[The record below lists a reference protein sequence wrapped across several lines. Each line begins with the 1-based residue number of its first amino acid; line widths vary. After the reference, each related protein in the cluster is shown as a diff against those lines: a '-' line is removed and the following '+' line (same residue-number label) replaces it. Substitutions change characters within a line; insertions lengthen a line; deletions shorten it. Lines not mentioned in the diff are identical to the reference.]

1 MGYSGSLLVVIKSR
15 GYKVKGLMILNFRV
29 YNNYKFGIKELAV
42 YRIIRAGWYYGYDY
56 IRVIVYGL
64 YMKGVITFTYK
75 SGWE

>member
-1 MGYSGSLLVVIKSR
+1 
-15 GYKVKGLMILNFRV
+15 MILNFRV

-75 SGWE
+75 SGWG